1 MARED
6 QVAGKVKQTKGRGN
20 EILGAI
26 KGDDSQ
32 QLKGKV
38 QRGVGKVQ
46 SAIGK
51 AGAKAKAATKRNT
64 NRTDVD

>member
-6 QVAGKVKQTKGRGN
+6 QLAGKIRQTKGRGN
-20 EILGAI
+20 EVLGAI

-38 QRGVGKVQ
+38 QRAVGKVQ
-46 SAIGK
+46 DAVGR
-51 AGAKAKAATKRNT
+51 AGAKAKAATRRNT
-64 NRTDVD
+64 RRAD